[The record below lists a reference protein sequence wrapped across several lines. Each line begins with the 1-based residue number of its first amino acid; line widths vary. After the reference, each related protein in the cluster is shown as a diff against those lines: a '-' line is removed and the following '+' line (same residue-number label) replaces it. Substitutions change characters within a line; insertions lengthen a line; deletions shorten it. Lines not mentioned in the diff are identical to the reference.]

1 MDVNSND
8 KMEYLS
14 RPSNFIK
21 KCRNCGSVYIT
32 EKECEACGFQLQ
44 DPDLGSPVDERS
56 FYSLR
61 EDFYNRQNFFEKV
74 FRVERGQ
81 KFKEFR
87 NKLLHRYNTLL
98 KGMESPWSDL
108 NKWNYFHFELL
119 DLTRYLASFSANDII
134 IDRILSSIRNHPFFH
149 EIKLAVD
156 ASRDNKNRYKSISKE
171 KKTFLFLFLIP
182 TFLILIAPL
191 VFKWIH

>member
-61 EDFYNRQNFFEKV
+61 EDFYNRQNFFEKM
-74 FRVERGQ
+74 FRIERGQ

-134 IDRILSSIRNHPFFH
+134 IDRILCSIRNHPFFH

-156 ASRDNKNRYKSISKE
+156 VSRDNKNRYKSISKE

>member
-1 MDVNSND
+1 MDVGPED

-14 RPSNFIK
+14 KPSNFIK

-56 FYSLR
+56 FYSIR
-61 EDFYNRQNFFEKV
+61 EDFYNRQNFFEKK
-74 FRVERGQ
+74 FMGQRGQ

-87 NKLLHRYNTLL
+87 NRLLHRFNTLI

-108 NKWNYFHFELL
+108 DKWNYFHFELIE
-119 DLTRYLASFSANDII
+119 LTKYLASFYANDII
-134 IDRILSSIRNHPFFH
+134 LDRILNSIRNHPFFH

-156 ASRDNKNRYKSISKE
+156 SGRESRNNKMPMSKE
-171 KKTFLFLFLIP
+171 KKTFLILFVIP
-182 TFLILIAPL
+182 TFLILIAPII
-191 VFKWIH
+191 FKWAH